1 MSSFCKNGLDNDN
14 CNNDGDEKK
23 IETGNFAKN
32 KYIGSSLCLLILAG
46 GTLFL
51 NSNDTLS
58 YLPYTLL
65 AFSFSPIG
73 NATVKVTLDQCNSNY
88 LLNSTQL
95 IAGHTRCR
103 FLCKIHSLTQ
113 PNPIHPLLLL
123 ATKVLLDFQ
132 SQPNPIHLKPLVLHP
147 SLTAILYYKCSA
159 TSS

>member
-1 MSSFCKNGLDNDN
+1 MPVDFGRWHPISKFKRHIVVSA
-14 CNNDGDEKK
+14 
-23 IETGNFAKN
+23 IHNF
-32 KYIGSSLCLLILAG
+32 GFF
-46 GTLFL
+46 TQP
-51 NSNDTLS
+51 NS
-58 YLPYTLL
+58 
-65 AFSFSPIG
+65 
-73 NATVKVTLDQCNSNY
+73 TVKVTLDQCNSNY

-103 FLCKIHSLTQ
+103 FLCKIRSLTQ

-123 ATKVLLDFQ
+123 APKVLLDFQ